1 MSLTRTEWIRMWH
14 EIKEIERNAKL
25 IDTSSRP
32 ITKVR
37 RNSILASTTEIKR
50 LIQSVI
56 GQMEP

>member
-14 EIKEIERNAKL
+14 ETKELERQINNFSDIETVNERTKRSMR
-25 IDTSSRP
+25 TS
-32 ITKVR
+32 I
-37 RNSILASTTEIKR
+37 TEIKR

>member
-14 EIKEIERNAKL
+14 ETKEIERNAKL
-25 IDTSSRP
+25 IETSSRA
-32 ITKVR
+32 IAKIR
-37 RNSILASTTEIKR
+37 RDSILTSITEIKR